1 MRVFCDFSVR
11 ELQEELQPT
20 NTEFDYL
27 FISWIVRNEVSC
39 DEET

>member
-1 MRVFCDFSVR
+1 MRDLCEFSVR
-11 ELQEELQPT
+11 ELQAELQPT

-27 FISWIVRNEVSC
+27 FNSWIVRNEVSR